1 MSVRWTCP
9 QGHQWEPAPA
19 NASPTACPVCGAPG
33 HALTLTEATI
43 NGPAPIP
50 PFSPAA
56 ANSSDTQPLMPTAA
70 DADRPA
76 PPPTEPMSPASAAT
90 VAPEMAAFDYGLSRI
105 NVPGFEI
112 LGELGRGGM
121 GVVYRAR
128 QTALK
133 RQVALKMILSG
144 VHAGPQELDRFRSE
158 AEAVASLQHP
168 NIVQIYEVDHHAGL
182 PYFAL
187 EFVDGGSLAQRL
199 DGRPQPARYAA
210 ELVETLARA
219 VHHAHQHG
227 IIHRDLKPAN
237 VLLTVEGT
245 PKITDFGLAK
255 HLDNSDGPTRSGAV
269 MGTPSYMAPEQ
280 AGDRAKTI
288 GPHTDV
294 YALGAILYELL
305 TGRPP
310 FKADN
315 PFDTV
320 LQVLDHEPEQPRLF
334 NREVNPSLEA
344 ICLKCL
350 EKSPKDRYPS
360 ALALADDLAAYL
372 RGEPVQADGSTSLRL
387 FRLFLRETR
396 HTEVM
401 ALWGRVWMWHA
412 LQVFVLALLTDGL
425 ITYMKGRLPEAAW
438 PAWPFVTLWGLGL
451 VSLVVPVWYH
461 RFRSGLPMT
470 PVERQL
476 GQLWGMFGAGF
487 VLTIVVQYFGGDR
500 VGLEVTSL
508 LPVLA
513 LECGLAFGC
522 MAIILGGSFY
532 TMAVACGLLS
542 VLLTFYPRVGTI
554 VFAAVFAPAL
564 FLTGWKY
571 SKAVAKGRAAV

>member
-1 MSVRWTCP
+1 L
-9 QGHQWEPAPA
+9 
-19 NASPTACPVCGAPG
+19 CGAR
-33 HALTLTEATI
+33 ALEFALDDPTV
-43 NGPAPIP
+43 NGPKGTPSIL
-50 PFSPAA
+50 SPATGNA
-56 ANSSDTQPLMPTAA
+56 DTQPLSQPVAGPTM
-70 DADRPA
+70 
-76 PPPTEPMSPASAAT
+76 PPTEPLSPASAAT
-90 VAPEMAAFDYGLSRI
+90 LSHETTSLDAGCSRV
-105 NVPGFEI
+105 NVPGFEV

-133 RQVALKMILSG
+133 RLVALKMILSG
-144 VHAGPQELDRFRSE
+144 IHAGPQELARFRSE

-168 NIVQIYEVDHHAGL
+168 NIVQIYEVDQHEGL

-219 VHHAHQHG
+219 VHHAHQQG
-227 IIHRDLKPAN
+227 IVHRDLKPAN
-237 VLLTVEGT
+237 ILLLVDGT
-245 PKITDFGLAK
+245 PKIADFGLAK
-255 HLDNSDGPTRSGAV
+255 HLDLGSSDGPTRSGVV

-280 AGDRAKTI
+280 AGDKAKAV

-315 PFDTV
+315 PLDTV
-320 LQVLDHEPEQPRLF
+320 LQVLDHEPEQPRLY
-334 NREVNPSLEA
+334 NRELNPSLEA

-350 EKSPKDRYPS
+350 EKSPRDRYPS

-387 FRLFLRETR
+387 FRLLLRETR

-412 LQVFVLALLTDGL
+412 VQIFVLALLTDGL
-425 ITYMKGRLPEAAW
+425 LMFLPGRLAGQ
-438 PAWPFVTLWGLGL
+438 AWPFVTLWTVGLL
-451 VSLVVPVWYH
+451 SLAVPVWYY
-461 RFRSGLPMT
+461 RFRPGLPLT

-476 GQLWGMFGAGF
+476 GQLWGMFAAGF
-487 VLTIVVQYFGGDR
+487 VLTTLVQYFGGPK
-500 VGLEVTSL
+500 VELEVSSL
-508 LPVLA
+508 LPVLV

-532 TMAVACGLLS
+532 GMALSCSLLS
-542 VLLTFYPRVGTI
+542 VLLAFSPPVGTI
-554 VFAAVFAPAL
+554 VFAAVFALAL

-571 SKAVAKGRAAV
+571 SRAATKGRAAA

>member
-1 MSVRWTCP
+1 MSGQLTCP
-9 QGHQWEPAPA
+9 QGHQWEAAPA
-19 NASPTACPVCGAPG
+19 NAGPAVCPLCGAP
-33 HALTLTEATI
+33 AQSLTTAASTL
-43 NGPAPIP
+43 NGPDRTPSFPYAV
-50 PFSPAA
+50 SNA
-56 ANSSDTQPLMPTAA
+56 DTHPLMPKVVAA
-70 DADRPA
+70 PA
-76 PPPTEPMSPASAAT
+76 PPPTEPLSPASEAT
-90 VAPEMAAFDYGLSRI
+90 VAPEMASFDPGLSRV
-105 NVPGFEI
+105 NVPGFEV

-128 QTALK
+128 HTALK
-133 RQVALKMILSG
+133 RLVALKMILSG
-144 VHAGPQELDRFRSE
+144 VHAGPQELARFRSE
-158 AEAVASLQHP
+158 AQAVASLQHP
-168 NIVQIYEVDHHAGL
+168 NIVQIYEVDQHEGL

-187 EFVDGGSLAQRL
+187 EFIDGGSLAQRL

-227 IIHRDLKPAN
+227 IVHRDLKPAN
-237 VLLTVEGT
+237 VLLTVDGT
-245 PKITDFGLAK
+245 PKLTDFGLAK
-255 HLDNSDGPTRSGAV
+255 HLDNSDGPTRSGTV

-280 AGDRAKTI
+280 AGDRAKAV

-294 YALGAILYELL
+294 YALGAILYEML

-315 PFDTV
+315 PLDTV
-320 LQVLDHEPEQPRLF
+320 LQVLDHEPEQPRLY

-387 FRLFLRETR
+387 FRLLLRETR

-412 LQVFVLALLTDGL
+412 AQIFVLALLTDGL
-425 ITYMKGRLPEAAW
+425 LTFLPGPLRKE
-438 PAWPFVTLWGLGL
+438 AWPFVTLWAVGLL
-451 VSLVVPVWYH
+451 SLVVPVWYH

-476 GQLWGMFGAGF
+476 GQLWGMFAAGF
-487 VLTIVVQYFGGDR
+487 VLTLAVQYFGGDK
-500 VGLEVTSL
+500 VELEVTSL
-508 LPVLA
+508 LPVLV

-532 TMAVACGLLS
+532 GLALSCGLLS
-542 VLLTFYPRVGTI
+542 VLLTFFPRFGTL

-571 SKAVAKGRAAV
+571 SRAATKGRAAA